1 MNHQPFE
8 SWLLEAQ
15 TLEPEQERKLQAHLR
30 TCAHCAALAE
40 TALALHAVRAVGP
53 AAGFTVRF
61 QRRLA
66 MQKAADRRRRFWGM
80 VVFVTGGLALLAWL
94 VAPTLARLIDS
105 PAEWIALGMSYIFFL
120 LASMQAAADVGS
132 VLLRVAPGFVPPFA
146 WMVLASALAGIGLV
160 WFISIWRL
168 TYVPRGAK

>member
-8 SWLLEAQ
+8 NWLLEDQ
-15 TLEPEQERKLQAHLR
+15 TLDPEQNHNLQAHLR

-40 TALALHAVRAVGP
+40 TALALHSVHQTGP
-53 AAGFTVRF
+53 ATGFTLRF

-66 MQKAADRRRRFWGM
+66 VQKVADRRRKFWGT
-80 VVFVTGGLALLAWL
+80 VVFVAAGLSLLAWL
-94 VAPTLARLIDS
+94 VTPILTRVIDS
-105 PAEWIALGMSYIFFL
+105 PAEWISLWMSYIFFL
-120 LASMQAAADVGS
+120 ITSLQAAANVGS

-146 WMVLASALAGIGLV
+146 WMVLASALAGIGLL

-168 TYVPRGAK
+168 TYVPRGVK